1 MRCAME
7 NVPIYVKVDKY
18 KELLEVLKTINNK
31 LSTVDKTITKINELK
46 AQEDMQIQAWNDNLT
61 DIKSRVEKINQSFY
75 E

>member
-18 KELLEVLKTINNK
+18 KELLEVLKTINSK

-46 AQEDMQIQAWNDNLT
+46 AQEDAQIQAWNDNLS

>member
-1 MRCAME
+1 ME

>member
-18 KELLEVLKTINNK
+18 KELTEVLKTINNK
-31 LSTVDKTITKINELK
+31 LQQVDKTIAKINELK
-46 AQEDMQIQAWNDNLT
+46 AQEDTQLQQWNDNLS
-61 DIKSRVEKINQSFY
+61 DIKARLEKINNAFY